1 MWSNPQITADLLT
14 FTEEILNGKLHFLFS
29 GSQKRLLMIIW
40 NRTGPNIDWL
50 ILQKQPSA
58 GVLGKSCSE
67 NMQQIYKRTP
77 MPKCDF
83 NKVALHCNFIE
94 ITLRHGCS
102 PVNVLHMFRIPFLKN
117 TSGRL
122 LLNVC
127 RRHESF
133 LWAYGIKKIVFFI

>member
-1 MWSNPQITADLLT
+1 MTLMQTLRTSVALFRKAQYLDIVLPVVCKGSPQFISAWQ
-14 FTEEILNGKLHFLFS
+14 NNV
-29 GSQKRLLMIIW
+29 QKY
-40 NRTGPNIDWL
+40 
-50 ILQKQPSA
+50 PS
-58 GVLGKSCSE
+58 KSVFRKRCSE

-94 ITLRHGCS
+94 ITLRRGCS